1 MGRVFIEET
10 MINSGVNRVDIIG
23 LLAFIKRSGRATS
36 ATDAI
41 RRLESGE
48 FDVAELQELMIQQY
62 ETKRPETV
70 NSETD
75 VDKQINAG
83 VAQLV
88 EQLTCN
94 EKVEGSNP
102 FSGTTDKCPIGG
114 IGRRTGFRYQRAI
127 VGVRVPHWAP

>member
-1 MGRVFIEET
+1 MGRVFIEEA
-10 MINSGVNRVDIIG
+10 MINSGVNRVDMIG

-36 ATDAI
+36 AADAI

-75 VDKQINAG
+75 VGK
-83 VAQLV
+83 
-88 EQLTCN
+88 
-94 EKVEGSNP
+94 
-102 FSGTTDKCPIGG
+102 
-114 IGRRTGFRYQRAI
+114 
-127 VGVRVPHWAP
+127 